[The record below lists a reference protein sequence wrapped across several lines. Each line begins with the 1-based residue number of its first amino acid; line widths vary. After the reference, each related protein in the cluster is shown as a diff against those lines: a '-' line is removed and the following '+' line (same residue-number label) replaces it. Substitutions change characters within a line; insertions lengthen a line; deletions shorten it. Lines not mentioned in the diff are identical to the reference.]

1 MTEFSDIGF
10 GFGCYHRNCHEKD
23 ENNNNE
29 EEEDEDDG
37 DEDSDADGIC
47 QYHDFD
53 LKRAYIV
60 IVINAIDGDNIM
72 TFVMPKVILQ
82 TERCWAWDSVVTM
95 VG

>member
-10 GFGCYHRNCHEKD
+10 GFGCYHRNCHEKE
-23 ENNNNE
+23 ENNNNEE

-37 DEDSDADGIC
+37 DGDADGIC

-82 TERCWAWDSVVTM
+82 TERCWVWVSVVTM